1 MDTNDA
7 KYKPKKKQNSQRWN
21 PMFQENSSDIV
32 FIVIPLHTI
41 TKESCYKKEFEVLW
55 IDFEP
60 FRFN

>member
-41 TKESCYKKEFEVLW
+41 TKESCYKKEFEVL
-55 IDFEP
+55 
-60 FRFN
+60 